1 MGMANP
7 IPADAPVLVN
17 MAVLIPIKLPEESW
31 NGTRT
36 YDMGSNG
43 SIEPRSDTNDACMH
57 RVSEMYIINTRRG
70 PPLFPGL
77 IAASKGNE
85 LMASVA

>member
-1 MGMANP
+1 MPHLPWASLTCLTSMGMANP

-43 SIEPRSDTNDACMH
+43 SIEPRSDTNDACT
-57 RVSEMYIINTRRG
+57 ELAKCILLIPEGGRRCFLG
-70 PPLFPGL
+70 
-77 IAASKGNE
+77 
-85 LMASVA
+85 